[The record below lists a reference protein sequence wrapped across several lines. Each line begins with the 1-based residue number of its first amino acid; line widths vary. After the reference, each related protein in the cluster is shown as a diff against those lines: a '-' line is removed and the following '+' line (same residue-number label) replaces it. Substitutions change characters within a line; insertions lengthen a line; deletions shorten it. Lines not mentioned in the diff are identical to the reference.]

1 MNDPEMVALLKKHFV
16 PFALS
21 NCGNANVTPAE
32 WAWVHQKDRGGNAC
46 TIGTAVFTAGGQR
59 LAMKSGGGVKMLKAA
74 LKEYKP
80 EANVQIE
87 DPDGPAEKIPGLP
100 AKVPQPPK
108 DGLVLFVT
116 YKVLGGFPDKPWP
129 EMAAN
134 SGAVLYYKVWRRMLG
149 VDRVW
154 GGKDEA
160 AALARGD
167 FPEMTKK
174 RLARQVSYFMGSP
187 VKSVDLTLRDQR
199 LSGSFLLENGE
210 RCDLRGFVAAKD
222 GKLNRFELIV
232 KGMACGKYGDSL
244 GAGALTAVPPKK
256 KVPVGLAFMLADPKD
271 ELSKVMPLAARDLG
285 PRRR

>member
-1 MNDPEMVALLKKHFV
+1 MVELLKKHFV
-16 PFALS
+16 AFALS
-21 NCGNANVTPAE
+21 NAGNANVTPAE
-32 WAWVHQKDRGGNAC
+32 WAWVHQNGRGGDAC

-59 LAMKSGGGVKMLKAA
+59 LAKGEGGTKLLKAA

-80 EANVQIE
+80 EENVQIE

-116 YKVLGGFPDKPWP
+116 YKVLAGFPDKPWP
-129 EMAAN
+129 EMASN
-134 SGAVLYYKVWRRMLG
+134 SGAVLYYQVWQRMLA

-154 GGKDEA
+154 GAKDEA
-160 AALARGD
+160 VALARGD
-167 FPEMTKK
+167 LPEMTKK
-174 RLARQVSYFMGSP
+174 RLARQVSYYMGSP
-187 VKSVDLTLRDQR
+187 VKSIDVTLRDQR

-210 RCDLRGFVAAKD
+210 RCDLQGLVGTKD

-232 KGMACGKYGDSL
+232 KGMACGKYGDSM
-244 GAGALTAVPPKK
+244 GAGALTAVPPEK

-285 PRRR
+285 PRPR